1 VVVGSACGYTRP
13 LVSLRL
19 GAHDIEVDMAAVSNP
34 SDDDAGDVKSP
45 WRAYLRDKGLKTTQQ
60 REAIVDAFLSTS
72 GHVALEDLLELA
84 RRSHPGVGLATVY
97 RTVKLLEE
105 AGLAATRQFES
116 GHTLYEVAQ
125 GRAHHDHLICQQ
137 CGYIVEFESDEIEQ
151 LQETTARRMGFN
163 VLRHRHELF
172 GLCEKAQGSPNGRCP
187 AEEAGQPAVRPGTAR
202 PER

>member
-1 VVVGSACGYTRP
+1 MAVGSDPEDPTATD
-13 LVSLRL
+13 S
-19 GAHDIEVDMAAVSNP
+19 
-34 SDDDAGDVKSP
+34 KSP

-60 REAIVDAFLSTS
+60 REAIVDAFLRTS
-72 GHVALEDLLELA
+72 GHVALEDLLEQA
-84 RRSHPGVGLATVY
+84 RRTHPGVGLATVY

-137 CGYIVEFESDEIEQ
+137 CGYIVEFESDEIET

-172 GLCEKAQGSPNGRCP
+172 GLCEKAQGRPNGRCP
-187 AEEAGQPAVRPGTAR
+187 AEEAGRPSVRPGTAAPGR
-202 PER
+202 